1 MLDKQIATLLDM
13 AKASGAPDLCELSP
27 EVCRQVYGEIVR
39 SSDLAAADV
48 QIDERSIDGPGGAL
62 GLRIYTPRDAAATPR
77 GAVLFLHGGG
87 FVVGAPQ
94 DYDGLVS
101 TLCRESDCVVVSVD
115 YRLAPEHPFPAA
127 VEDSEAAMGWLF
139 AHAAELGAD
148 ARRVV
153 VAGDS
158 AGGNL
163 AAVLALLNRSS
174 EGPALAGQI
183 LLYPVTSERP
193 GMFESYAR
201 YESGYFLT
209 RGSMNYFSRHYHGPD
224 LAAADW
230 RGAPLLSE
238 DVSELPPAL
247 VLVGGFD
254 PLRDE
259 GVAYARRLSEAG
271 NHVMLVEYA
280 GLTHGFMVMGGVVN
294 AARLAVGQVAST
306 VKLMTGA
313 VVA

>member
-1 MLDKQIATLLDM
+1 MLDKQIAELLEM
-13 AKASGAPDLCELSP
+13 AKAAGAPDLCELPPAAS
-27 EVCRQVYGEIVR
+27 RQVYSEIVR
-39 SSDLAAADV
+39 SADLAAADV
-48 QIDERSIDGPGGAL
+48 EIVDRTIEGPGGAL
-62 GLRIYTPRDAAATPR
+62 GLRIYTPRDAAAGPR

-101 TLCRESDCVVVSVD
+101 TLCRESGCVVVSVD

-139 AHAAELGAD
+139 AHASELGAD
-148 ARRVV
+148 ARRVA

-174 EGPALAGQI
+174 EGPELAGQI

-209 RGSMNYFSRHYHGPD
+209 RGTMDYFSQHYHGPD

-230 RGAPLLSE
+230 RGAPLLVD
-238 DVSELPPAL
+238 DVSGLPPAL
-247 VLVGGFD
+247 ILVGGFD

-259 GVAYARRLSEAG
+259 GIAYAGRLAEAG
-271 NHVMLVEYA
+271 NQVMLVEYA
-280 GLTHGFMVMGGVVN
+280 GLTHGFMAMGGAVD
-294 AARLAVGQVAST
+294 AARLAVEQVAST
-306 VKLMTGA
+306 LSLLIRKVSA
-313 VVA
+313 

>member
-1 MLDKQIATLLDM
+1 MLDKQIAALLEM
-13 AKASGAPDLCELSP
+13 AKSAGAPDLCELP
-27 EVCRQVYGEIVR
+27 PAVGRQVYSEIVR
-39 SSDLAAADV
+39 SGDLAPADV
-48 QIDERSIDGPGGAL
+48 GISERSIDGPGGAL
-62 GLRIYTPRDAAATPR
+62 GLRIYTPRDAVQTSR
-77 GAVLFLHGGG
+77 GAVLYLHGGG

-101 TLCRESDCVVVSVD
+101 TLCQESGCVVVSVD
-115 YRLAPEHPFPAA
+115 YRLAPEHPFPSA
-127 VEDSEAAMGWLF
+127 VEDAEAAMGWLF
-139 AHAAELGAD
+139 AHASELGAD

-174 EGPALAGQI
+174 EGPALAGQV

-193 GMFESYAR
+193 GMYESYAR

-209 RGSMNYFSRHYHGPD
+209 RGTMDYFSMHYHGPD

-230 RGAPLLSE
+230 RGAPLLAE
-238 DVSELPPAL
+238 DVSGLPPAL

-254 PLRDE
+254 PLHDE
-259 GVAYARRLSEAG
+259 VVAYAKRLSEAG
-271 NHVMLVEYA
+271 NQVTLVEYA
-280 GLTHGFMVMGGVVN
+280 GLTHGFMAMGGAVN
-294 AARLAVGQVAST
+294 AARLAVEQAASS
-306 VKLMTGA
+306 VRLMAGA
-313 VVA
+313 ASD